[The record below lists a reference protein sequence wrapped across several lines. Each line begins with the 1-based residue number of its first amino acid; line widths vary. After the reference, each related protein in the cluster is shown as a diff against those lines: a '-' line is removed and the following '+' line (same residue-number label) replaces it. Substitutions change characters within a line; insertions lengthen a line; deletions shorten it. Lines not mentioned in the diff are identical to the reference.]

1 MQVFQGIDNLVLL
14 NSSVALP
21 KILVVLVASCL
32 MWAGILSAA
41 ILGLGTHGVS
51 MLWILFGAV
60 ACALVFWVFLIA
72 FGQSKA

>member
-1 MQVFQGIDNLVLL
+1 
-14 NSSVALP
+14 
-21 KILVVLVASCL
+21 

-41 ILGLGTHGVS
+41 ILGLGAHGVS